1 MHLIFFQ
8 MKKTSRREFLNTSAA
23 GFAGL
28 TILSAGL
35 SGCGSSATTTPA
47 EVDMVKLGDTGL
59 TVPRVALGTG
69 SGGWKRKSNQ
79 TKLGMKKFVELSQHA
94 YDRGIRFFDTADM
107 YGSHTFVREA
117 LKVIPREKVSVLTKV
132 MVYDHE
138 GWYKTE
144 PLQNSLD
151 RFRQETGSE
160 YFDILLLHCMMNG
173 QWPVEYKQHMDG
185 LSEAKQKGIV
195 KMVGISCHDLNAM
208 KEAAVNPWVDV
219 LLARINHQ
227 GPKMDGTP
235 AEVMAVLETA
245 RMNGKGV
252 IAMKVFGM
260 RDLVKDDQR
269 ERSLNYVLKSGNVHC
284 MTLGLEGKEEV
295 DDAVSRV
302 MRIVKS

>member
-1 MHLIFFQ
+1 
-8 MKKTSRREFLNTSAA
+8 MKKTNRREFLHTSAA
-23 GFAGL
+23 GIAGL
-28 TILSAGL
+28 TVLSAGL
-35 SGCGSSATTTPA
+35 AGCVSSPISGT
-47 EVDMVKLGDTGL
+47 EIDMVKLGDTGL
-59 TVPRVALGTG
+59 TVPRIALGTG
-69 SGGWKRKSNQ
+69 SGGWKRRSNQ
-79 TKLGMKKFVELSQHA
+79 TKLGTKRFVELSRHA

-107 YGSHTFVREA
+107 YGSHTYVREA
-117 LKVIPREKVSVLTKV
+117 LKVIPRDKVTVLTKV

-144 PLQNSLD
+144 PLQSSLD
-151 RFRQETGSE
+151 RFRLETGSE
-160 YFDILLLHCMMNG
+160 YFDILLLHCMVNG
-173 QWPVEYKQHMDG
+173 QWPVEYKQYMDG
-185 LSEAKQKGIV
+185 FSEAKQKGIV
-195 KMVGISCHDLNAM
+195 KTVGISCHDLNAM

-235 AEVMAVLETA
+235 AQVMEVLETA

-260 RDLVKDDQR
+260 GDLVKDDQR
-269 ERSLNYVLKSGNVHC
+269 EKSLKYVIKSGNVHS
-284 MTLGLEGKEEV
+284 MTLGLESKEEV